1 MTYGGTT
8 LINAGVLKLGST
20 AISGFGG
27 SGTGWALNNNG
38 IDAPTVSGNTLTLTY
53 NGVGSIANTA
63 WYATPVNPASGF
75 TTSFTYTST
84 VGGNS
89 SVADGV
95 CFILQNSP
103 AGTTALG
110 GGGGSFGYETSV
122 TKSVGIN
129 LNLYT
134 VSQEG
139 YAVNGSVSD
148 VNLPISNFLSSG
160 DPINVAVNYSPSTA
174 DSCLELD
181 RPDNEHHLQLLAE
194 RRQSGDNPGRLQ
206 RVRWFH
212 WRRRQRERHAG
223 DQQL

>member
-1 MTYGGTT
+1 MAARRSSTPALETR
-8 LINAGVLKLGST
+8 LDRDLRLRRQRHRLG
-20 AISGFGG
+20 I
-27 SGTGWALNNNG
+27 NNNG
-38 IDAPTVSGNTLTLTY
+38 INAPTVSGNTLTLTY
-53 NGVGSIANTA
+53 NGVGGIANTA

-148 VNLPISNFLSSG
+148 ANLPISNFLSSG
-160 DPINVAVNYSPSTA
+160 DPINVAVNYSPSK
-174 DSCLELD
+174 
-181 RPDNEHHLQLLAE
+181 
-194 RRQSGDNPGRLQ
+194 RRFLPGT
-206 RVRWFH
+206 
-212 WRRRQRERHAG
+212 
-223 DQQL
+223 